1 VISSEHPFNNVMD
14 NPSWVQPL
22 SVLEQNPLPAAYVL
36 QLYDQNQAKESISD
50 LVSSLEAI
58 PTVEQVLLDIDW
70 LHKLETLLEFAR
82 QALLFLSLGVILIV
96 IGTVFNT
103 IRLQALNHQEEIAV
117 ARLVGATEDFVR
129 RPFLYFGAL
138 IGDRKSTRLNSS

>member
-1 VISSEHPFNNVMD
+1 
-14 NPSWVQPL
+14 PL
-22 SVLEQNPLPAAYVL
+22 FPYTTLFRS
-36 QLYDQNQAKESISD
+36 
-50 LVSSLEAI
+50 
-58 PTVEQVLLDIDW
+58 IDW
-70 LHKLETLLEFAR
+70 LHKLETLLEFSR

-138 IGDRKSTRLNSS
+138 IGFFASLLALLMGGLALGLFSDTFARIAASYHINLSLHMPDVLSIIL